1 MSADTAISS
10 LQSIVGSVREKTET
24 LDLLIYWRSIARR
37 KWAIL
42 GLAFTIAV
50 ITAVLVNTMTPIY
63 RSTVTLLIEQ
73 NKAKIAPTEEVYAS
87 VGDTREHFQ
96 TQAEILK
103 ARALAVRLVEKLDLT
118 KHKDFDPRQQPP
130 SLLDRLRKQLG
141 FPAEEPKWTEEAL
154 EKAAVGSLM
163 ARMTVEPVRL
173 SQLIH
178 VSFESSDPV
187 IAAQIANAIAESY
200 IQADM

>member
-63 RSTVTLLIEQ
+63 RSTVTVLIEQ
-73 NKAKIAPTEEVYAS
+73 NKAKIAPTEEVYAN

-103 ARALAVRLVEKLDLT
+103 SRALAVRVVDKLNLT
-118 KHKDFDPRQQPP
+118 HHADFDPRKQPP
-130 SLLDRLRKQLG
+130 GPLKRAKQMVGLG
-141 FPAEEPKWTEEAL
+141 DDGKPLTEDEVH
-154 EKAAVGSLM
+154 KAVVNNLM

-173 SQLIH
+173 SQLIR
-178 VSFESSDPV
+178 VSFESPDPV
-187 IAAQIANAIAESY
+187 VAADIANAIAETY
-200 IQADM
+200 IETD